1 MSSKTKFVLINA
13 TLQVVFAIAFMC
25 NTNPDI
31 HWCAIAPIMG
41 SGALLILKPKDD
53 YDETV

>member
-53 YDETV
+53 YGETV